1 MALLPPP
8 PTQPGVGSKTFKAPP
23 VDGSSSLPQIID
35 HHLAHSPLH
44 PLFRY
49 TSADARDA
57 PYEQIL
63 WKDAARAVHRAARL
77 ITSRASATPN
87 SGRNSLVIAFLAN
100 SDLPT
105 SWACT
110 WGAIR
115 AGYQAFQIS
124 PRNSTDAIVHLLAQT
139 GATHLV
145 LGDEPALR
153 DAANASIQA
162 LQSNQAGI
170 IPSVFEMPTFGDL
183 YVEDSGD
190 FVPLPAMDTPE
201 LDKTAFILHTS
212 GSTAFPKP
220 IRLTHR
226 MLLETARNFCYGELD
241 PCGEVLGIHFLPF
254 SHAAAPNATS
264 SSLVDGH
271 ICAVSP
277 PTGHRTVPTP
287 EQILQEAINTECTI
301 VSNVPSVLEVWA
313 ANPDTIKALQ
323 KFKAVVRHQH
333 LSFCR
338 VYTRTFKPGFYY
350 FYFFFYFA
358 QVFMGAGLHQ
368 EVGDALA
375 ASGVNLSVL
384 YGATEFGMIAK
395 AFRKPLPPDE
405 WNYFLISGHQRP
417 YLRPVPGEP
426 GSYELFVRPTESMTP
441 VILDAEVEGELMY
454 ATKDII
460 AEHPTKPGRYRYV
473 RRADNLV
480 VLSTGE
486 KTNPVLVE
494 AIVRQHPMVGAAV
507 VFGSGRPQSG
517 ILIEPAEG
525 NQIDP
530 TDLEALASYRNA
542 IWEVIEK
549 ANQSA
554 STHARIFKEM
564 IVVANSSKPFALT
577 DKGSI
582 KRGITL
588 DLYNSEIEAAYAA
601 VESSSQTDIESP
613 SVWDAVATTEFVRR
627 AVVSVLGHAVQDSDD
642 IFQHGGDSLQ
652 ATWIRNTIL
661 HALRKSDVPV
671 NGVPHNFVYAAPS
684 ISELTQYVLALAQAQ
699 ASADE
704 SEGVSSTREGARTQE
719 LDDMV
724 AKYTT
729 DFPRHNPAPN
739 ARAPES
745 EVVLL
750 TGSTGALGTAILA
763 ALVALSSV
771 SRVYAFNRRAKD
783 GASVEERQL
792 KALREQGLDAGVIG
806 SPKVVFVEGDVASPT
821 LGLSEALFA
830 EIRESVALIIN
841 NAWRVDFN
849 VMLPSFAPLIQGV
862 RNLADLALASPHP
875 NPPRLVF
882 TSSISVVR
890 NWKSA
895 EPVPEDSLKDPAVAI
910 GSGYSESKWVSER
923 ILQIAADET
932 ALRPVIVRV
941 GQLSGAANGS
951 WNQREW
957 LPSVVRSGQ
966 VLGVLPQ
973 AEGMVS
979 WIPLSIAAAAIIEL
993 RNSAQTTHNLV
1004 HPRPVSWA
1012 SLFDAFA
1019 ASLGVQLVPFPKW
1032 FSRLEGS
1039 LKSEESEI
1047 ELTKRNPALA
1057 LLGYF
1062 GSLVSARGRPGE
1074 EVFGMPRLEMAK
1086 TVGEAES
1093 LREENLARLGG
1104 EDVERWLNYWRSTGF
1119 LQ

>member
-1 MALLPPP
+1 MAPLPPP

-23 VDGSSSLPQIID
+23 VDGSLSLPQIID

-49 TSADARDA
+49 TSADAKHA

-77 ITSRASATPN
+77 ITSRASAAP
-87 SGRNSLVIAFLAN
+87 SSAHDSPVIAFLAN
-100 SDLPT
+100 ADLPT

-162 LQSNQAGI
+162 LQSNQAEI
-170 IPSVFEMPTFGDL
+170 IPSVFEMPTFSDL

-190 FVPLPAMDTPE
+190 FVPLPAMDTPD

-220 IRLTHR
+220 IPLTHR
-226 MLLETARNFCYGELD
+226 NLLQTARNFCYGELD
-241 PCGEVLGIHFLPF
+241 LCGEVISIHFLPF
-254 SHAAAPNATS
+254 SHTAAPNVSNS
-264 SSLVDGH
+264 SFADGH

-277 PTGHRTVPTP
+277 PTEHRTVPTP
-287 EQILQEAINTECTI
+287 EQVLQEVINTECTI
-301 VSNVPSVLEVWA
+301 IMNVPSNIEVWA
-313 ANPDTIKALQ
+313 ANPDAVKALR
-323 KFKAVVRHQH
+323 KLKVVM
-333 LSFCR
+333 
-338 VYTRTFKPGFYY
+338 Y
-350 FYFFFYFA
+350 
-358 QVFMGAGLHQ
+358 MGAGLHQ

-375 ASGVNLSVL
+375 ATGVNLFVG
-384 YGATEFGMIAK
+384 YGATEFGMIATM
-395 AFRKPLPPDE
+395 FRRPLPPDE
-405 WNYFLISGHQRP
+405 WNYFSISGHQRP

-426 GSYELFVRPTESMTP
+426 GSYELFVRSTESMTP
-441 VILDAEVEGELMY
+441 VFLDAKVEGELMC
-454 ATKDII
+454 ATRDII

-473 RRADNLV
+473 RRADSLI

-486 KTNPVLVE
+486 KASTNPVLVE
-494 AIVRQHPMVGAAV
+494 AIVRQHPTVGAAV

-525 NQIDP
+525 CQIDP

-542 IWEVIEK
+542 IWEAIEK

-564 IVVANSSKPFALT
+564 IVVADSSKPFALT
-577 DKGSI
+577 DKGSVR
-582 KRGITL
+582 RGITL

-613 SVWDAVATTEFVRR
+613 SVWDAVATAEFVRR
-627 AVVSVLGHAVQDSDD
+627 AVVSVLGHEVQDNDD

-661 HALRKSDVPV
+661 HALRKSGVPV
-671 NGVPHNFVYAAPS
+671 NNVPHNFVYAAPS
-684 ISELTQYVLALAQAQ
+684 ISELTKYVLALAQA
-699 ASADE
+699 SVDE
-704 SEGVSSTREGARTQE
+704 SGGTSSEREGRRTQE

-729 DFPRHNPAPN
+729 NFPHHNPAPN

-763 ALVALSSV
+763 GLVALPSV

-783 GASVEERQL
+783 GALVEERQL
-792 KALREQGLDAGVIG
+792 KALREQGLDSGVID
-806 SPKVVFVEGDVASPT
+806 SPKVMFIEGDVASPR
-821 LGLSEALFA
+821 LGLSETLFA
-830 EIRESVALIIN
+830 EIRESVTLIIN

-890 NWKSA
+890 SHDPLNHTDWKSTK
-895 EPVPEDSLKDPAVAI
+895 PVPEDSLKDPAVAI

-957 LPSVVRSGQ
+957 LPSLVRSGQ

-979 WIPLSIAAAAIIEL
+979 WVSLSIAAAAIIEL

-1019 ASLGVQLVPFPKW
+1019 ASLGVQLVPFPEW

-1039 LKSEESEI
+1039 FKLEESEI

-1057 LLGYF
+1057 LLDHF
-1062 GSLVSARGRPGE
+1062 RSLVSARGRPGE

-1086 TVGEAES
+1086 TVGEAGS